1 MLKKI
6 SKLMLIVCLLFTLA
20 GCEKH
25 EHSYEDKV
33 IEPTCTEQGYTE
45 HTCSCGDTFKDTYTE
60 VIEHKY
66 GEWEIVKEATEDEEG
81 LKEKEC
87 SVCGNKVSEKIEKLA
102 HEHVYENVVTEPT
115 CTEQGYTTCVC
126 ECGDSY
132 IDSYEDALGHS
143 YGEWEIVKEATY
155 TEEGIKQKEC
165 SECGDIVEEKI
176 EKLAHEHAY
185 GEWVVIK
192 EATTT
197 EEGTKQK
204 ECSICGNVV
213 TMVIPLVQ
221 ELFTSLDGKVVSFL
235 GDSITTFYAPDSA
248 VNSYYSGEN
257 QFYYPRYSAS
267 VKKVEQTWWYQLYNN
282 TSMKLGINNSW
293 SGSCAY
299 GTSSSA
305 GQTDGRI
312 NTLDDNGMPDIVIV
326 YLGTNDCAGGF
337 ALEDYSSAIKTIINK
352 INALGKT
359 QIYLTTLGYS
369 AYEFNS
375 SSTKY
380 RDANR
385 LLYNAELR
393 SIAEEYG
400 CGIIP
405 LDEYVVDDN
414 YGIYL
419 GDNLHYN
426 AKGAT
431 LLSLIAEKAIKEYNG
446 ITFDKEIVVEHN
458 EKLPEGVLGYLT
470 ASSNG
475 NFWVDYQEHICI
487 YESAKAPIALYSLR
501 IELTKQNDK
510 YYVSGIFKSGQTRAA
525 HKGDYTIIISDS
537 YKDAYDVKS
546 SLNKLAEGCIA
557 EFDQLNALP
566 YKITFKVADGNYV
579 PAPEEEKPEVI
590 YIPETPEGAL
600 FALNATATTGFW
612 TSYAE
617 NVYLYK
623 SSDNL
628 SPQFSLRIEIK
639 KAADGTYYV
648 SKVHQNGETATLD
661 SDYVIIVSESFV
673 KYSDVINAGFDKVP
687 VGTIV
692 EFDQLNTPPI
702 KITFYPAE

>member
-66 GEWEIVKEATEDEEG
+66 GEWEVVKEATEDEEG

-87 SVCGNKVSEKIEKLA
+87 SVCGNKVSEKIEKLP
-102 HEHVYENVVTEPT
+102 HEHAYEKVVTEPT

-126 ECGDSY
+126 KCGDSY

-143 YGEWEIVKEATY
+143 YGEWVVTKEPTT
-155 TEEGIKQKEC
+155 TEMGLKEKEC
-165 SECGDIVEEKI
+165 SVCGDKVTEDIEMLQEK
-176 EKLAHEHAY
+176 Y
-185 GEWVVIK
+185 D
-192 EATTT
+192 
-197 EEGTKQK
+197 
-204 ECSICGNVV
+204 
-213 TMVIPLVQ
+213 
-221 ELFTSLDGKVVSFL
+221 SLEGKVVSFL

-299 GTSSSA
+299 GSNSSA
-305 GQTDGRI
+305 GQHDDRI

-337 ALEDYSSAIKTIINK
+337 ALSDYSSAIKTIINK

-385 LLYNAELR
+385 VLYNEELR
-393 SIAEEYG
+393 KIAEEYG

-446 ITFDKEIVVEHN
+446 IAFDKEIEVEHS

-470 ASSNG
+470 VSSNG
-475 NFWVDYQEHICI
+475 NFWTEYQEHICI
-487 YESAKAPIALYSLR
+487 YESAKAPIALYSFR

-510 YYVSGIFKSGQTRAA
+510 YYVSGIFKSGETRAV
-525 HKGDYTIIISDS
+525 HKGDYTIIISDA
-537 YKDAYDVKS
+537 YKDSNVKA
-546 SLNKLAEGCIA
+546 SLNRVEVGSIA
-557 EFDQLNALP
+557 EFDQLDALP
-566 YKITFKVADGNYV
+566 YKITFKDGDGNFV

-600 FALNATATTGFW
+600 CALNATATTGFW
-612 TSYAE
+612 SNYAT
-617 NVYLYK
+617 NVFLYK

-628 SPQFSLRIEIK
+628 SPDFSLRIEIK

-648 SKVHQNGETATLD
+648 SNIIQNGDKAKLD
-661 SDYVIIVSESFV
+661 SDYVIIVSSSFE
-673 KYSDVINAGFDKVP
+673 KYNDIISAGFDKLA

-692 EFDQLNTPPI
+692 EFDQLNSPPV
-702 KITFYPAE
+702 KITFYPAK